1 MHFGGGPNGGLD
13 GRRPRFSV
21 LNGRRRAQPF
31 ERSVAE
37 SHVGS
42 CTATTDDASGE
53 ARPSQCAGAAIDKI
67 RLHRQSFEPARPPV
81 APAPAGFDEAGIRS
95 RHQHE
100 ALTGLSIF
108 KRAARKQALADA
120 MQRSAVEIA
129 ARRAAE
135 DTERANVQKA
145 PNEAWAALTANEPD
159 VVLSTLEEAF
169 EDNEAPAAAVGVADG
184 EASVVVLVP
193 STDALPERRPT
204 VTDAGNLSLRKLTKS
219 DKADLYKLLV
229 AGYVLVTIREAFA
242 VAPSLLATRVAVLRA
257 SVPDAY
263 GARRLECLLAARF
276 TRQALAGIRWDE
288 ADSAK
293 ILSDAASDLVLK
305 QTGRTSELQPLDIS
319 EHDELQQLVASVDA
333 DELLGQ
339 V

>member
-53 ARPSQCAGAAIDKI
+53 ARPSQCAGGCD
-67 RLHRQSFEPARPPV
+67 RQDP
-81 APAPAGFDEAGIRS
+81 PAPAGFDEAGIRS